1 MIWKRPVFPQ
11 VFFKRAQYETIQE
24 LPCLCSRRCFPI
36 FTTTEYHGFSLY
48 TVQNEEIQIL
58 PPLVR
63 AWPSFF
69 KLPTPFPETQKTFWK
84 IGAVYADLI
93 HARALSGLKIKP
105 MQLAP
110 PHTAHGFNRMTFI
123 YLLSCWNIFQHA
135 LLKALF
141 HSIAMTTLIEHAR
154 TFLYMQ

>member
-1 MIWKRPVFPQ
+1 MQW
-11 VFFKRAQYETIQE
+11 YEKD
-24 LPCLCSRRCFPI
+24 PCFHRSFSNGHNMKQSKNYLVCPRRCFPI

-48 TVQNEEIQIL
+48 TVQNEEIQFL

-69 KLPTPFPETQKTFWK
+69 KLPTPFPKVQKTFWK

-93 HARALSGLKIKP
+93 HAMALSGLKIKP
-105 MQLAP
+105 MQLL
-110 PHTAHGFNRMTFI
+110 PHRHDHGFNHMTFI
-123 YLLSCWNIFQHA
+123 YLLLCWNM
-135 LLKALF
+135 F
-141 HSIAMTTLIEHAR
+141 HTIAMTTLIEHAR